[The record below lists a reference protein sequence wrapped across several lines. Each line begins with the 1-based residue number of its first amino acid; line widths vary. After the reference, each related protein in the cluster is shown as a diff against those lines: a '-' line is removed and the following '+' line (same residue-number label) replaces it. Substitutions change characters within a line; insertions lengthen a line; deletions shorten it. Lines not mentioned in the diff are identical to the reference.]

1 MNTISAVEKKEK
13 AVDYVS
19 DEGIKVSV
27 SYPDDVSETIRQQKI
42 NKMYDVFQ
50 PACRQCNSAATEQR
64 KQLNDLAICRKMITV
79 TRTLLQFSDG
89 CAMI

>member
-1 MNTISAVEKKEK
+1 MNTTSAVEKREK

-19 DEGIKVSV
+19 DEGIKVRV
-27 SYPDDVSETIRQQKI
+27 TYPDDVPETIRQQKI
-42 NKMYDVFQ
+42 NKMYDIFLG
-50 PACRQCNSAATEQR
+50 AMRRNGTE
-64 KQLNDLAICRKMITV
+64 KQLNDLAICRKRITV